1 MGKSVTMPT
10 TGGGDSQSG
19 AGSRTL
25 KSRTGEISTMSAG
38 TIAQALPEDVSVY
51 EQSVKEADGSTFAL
65 VNDANNERQLY
76 VEGPAESDFE
86 AGTEQADG
94 AIFPLT
100 YANATALAEVFPWL
114 EPTTAGLESAFGFG
128 DRIGLATPGHVR
140 AVRDTDLVP
149 VLAQQS
155 IREME
160 RTNRSPEE
168 VMTTAIFGVFQE
180 GYEDGFVAD
189 ADHLMAREDVENTA
203 GVGFTMFTCDPSE
216 HVVADADAMSE
227 DEVEAAF
234 EDLEDGDAILD
245 RYGEKT
251 FEAEAN
257 DHTWTDSFSEIELR
271 RAALKYYDAIE
282 FADEMYDWVEAAVDG
297 EFDFEVSVDETE
309 TPTTP
314 LEHAFIA
321 SELDRRGVEAT
332 SVAPRFVGS
341 LEKGIDY
348 IGDLDA
354 FEASLKTHVA
364 IAETY
369 GPYRLSLHSGS
380 DKFSIYPYFDEYA
393 SDRQHVK
400 TAGTSYL
407 EAVRVIAEEEPDLY
421 REIHEFALERF
432 EEDKKTYHV
441 NTDLS
446 KVPDIDDLDDDE
458 LPQILDQD
466 DGRQLLHITY
476 GSVLSATD
484 ENGEYRFKD
493 DFMTTLRE
501 YEDVHYDF
509 LESHLGHHVDLL
521 TGLVEA

>member
-1 MGKSVTMPT
+1 MSEQTI
-10 TGGGDSQSG
+10 Q
-19 AGSRTL
+19 RTL
-25 KSRTGEISTMSAG
+25 PDGMT
-38 TIAQALPEDVSVY
+38 VY
-51 EQSVKEADGSTFAL
+51 ERSVRSDGDTTFAL
-65 VNDANNERQLY
+65 VNDENSERRLY
-76 VEGPAESDFE
+76 VEGPAEADFE
-86 AGTEQADG
+86 GGTAAGDG
-94 AIFPLT
+94 QVAPLT
-100 YANATALAEVFPWL
+100 YENATALAEVFPWL

-160 RTNRSPEE
+160 RTNRSPED
-168 VMTTAIFGVFQE
+168 VMTTAVFGVFQE

-189 ADHLMAREDVENTA
+189 ADHLMAREDVEETA
-203 GVGFTMFTCDPSE
+203 DVGFTMFTCDPSE
-216 HVVADADAMSE
+216 HVVADADHMDES
-227 DEVEAAF
+227 EVEDAF
-234 EDLEDGDAILD
+234 EAIDDADAILD
-245 RYGEKT
+245 RYDGET

-257 DHTWTDSFSEIELR
+257 DYTWEDAFSTIELK
-271 RAALKYYDAIE
+271 RAAVKYYEAIE
-282 FADEMYDWVEAAVDG
+282 FADDMYGWVEEAVDG
-297 EFDFEVSVDETE
+297 DFDFEVSVDETE
-309 TPTTP
+309 TPTTH

-321 SELDRRGVEAT
+321 SELDRRGIEAT

-348 IGDLDA
+348 IGDLDE
-354 FEASLKTHVA
+354 FEESLKAHVA

-393 SDRQHVK
+393 SDYQHVK

-407 EAVRVIAEEEPDLY
+407 EAVRVVAEEEPDLY

-432 EEDKKTYHV
+432 DEDKKTYHV

-446 KVPDIDDLDDDE
+446 KVPDVDELGDDE
-458 LPQILDQD
+458 LGRVLDQD

-484 ENGEYRFKD
+484 EDGAFRFKD
-493 DFMTTLRE
+493 DFMAALRE
-501 YEDVHYDF
+501 HEDEHYAF
-509 LESHLGHHVDLL
+509 LEDHLGHHVDLL
-521 TGLVEA
+521 TGEIEE

>member
-1 MGKSVTMPT
+1 MSVTQIE
-10 TGGGDSQSG
+10 QSVPDG
-19 AGSRTL
+19 VT
-25 KSRTGEISTMSAG
+25 
-38 TIAQALPEDVSVY
+38 VY
-51 EQSVKEADGSTFAL
+51 EQSVEESGGSTFAL
-65 VNDANNERQLY
+65 VNDADSERRLY

-86 AGTEQADG
+86 DGTQADEG

-100 YANATALAEVFPWL
+100 YANAMALSDVFPWL

-168 VMTTAIFGVFQE
+168 VMTTAIFGVFE
-180 GYEDGFVAD
+180 ENYEDGFVAD

-203 GVGFTMFTCDPSE
+203 EAGFTMFTCDPSE
-216 HVVADADAMSE
+216 HVVADADSMSD

-234 EDLEDGDAILD
+234 EDLDDSEAILD
-245 RYGEKT
+245 RYAGET

-257 DHTWTDSFSEIELR
+257 DHTWSDSFSGVELE
-271 RAALKYYDAIE
+271 RAAVKYYAAIE
-282 FADEMYDWVEAAVDG
+282 FADDMYDWVSEAVDG

-321 SELDRRGVEAT
+321 SELDRRGIEAT

-348 IGDLDA
+348 IGDLDE
-354 FEASLKTHVA
+354 FEASLQTHVA

-380 DKFSIYPYFDEYA
+380 DKFSIYPYFHQYA

-407 EAVRVIAEEEPDLY
+407 EAVRVIAETDPDLY

-432 EEDKKTYHV
+432 DEDKKTYHV

-446 KVPDIDDLDDDE
+446 KVPDIDDLADDE
-458 LPQILDQD
+458 LPQILDQN

-476 GSVLSATD
+476 GSVLSTRD
-484 ENGEYRFKD
+484 EDGEYRFKD
-493 DFMTTLRE
+493 DFMATLRE
-501 YEDVHYDF
+501 YEDTHYDF

-521 TGLVEA
+521 TGVIDE